1 MSKLKLIYAREMEK
15 LLLRIGFVKKRQSG
29 SHVFYRHPDGRST
42 TVPFHLSKTLSR
54 PLIRDILSEIKLSV
68 EDYTELLKQM

>member
-15 LLLRIGFVKKRQSG
+15 LLLKIGFVKKRQSG

-54 PLIRDILSEIKLSV
+54 SLTREILREIKLSI
-68 EDYTELLKQM
+68 EDYNELLKQI